1 MKKIIVILVM
11 AVVASSCCNLENEKK
26 ETFDSKMELENVA
39 LVLDKYVI
47 ANEKQD
53 IDLVKEIWANNPHI
67 VVFGTSGDD
76 KFEGWAEINE
86 VMQRQFNSFEETYI
100 SVRDQVIELN
110 ETGNTAWFSEIVS
123 YNYIYQGEPR
133 QYEGLRFTG
142 VLEKINGEWL
152 IVQSHM
158 SVPEA
163 TD

>member
-1 MKKIIVILVM
+1 MKKIIVFLVM
-11 AVVASSCCNLENEKK
+11 AVVASSCCDIENKKK
-26 ETFDSKMELENVA
+26 ETFDPKVEIENVA

-53 IDLVKEIWANNPHI
+53 IDLVKEVWANNPHI

-142 VLEKINGEWL
+142 VLEKVNEELL

-163 TD
+163 TN